1 MKAAVLYAPRE
12 IRFEEVPDPTPGPGE
27 VLIRVRACG
36 VCGSDLHIYT
46 GDREVGYPRI
56 LGHEFAGEV
65 VAVGEGVSGIAPGE
79 RVTAEPNFSCG
90 HCYYCRA
97 GLPNLCLKR
106 VGLAIHLDGSF
117 AELVKVP
124 AAFVWKLPEGVSYRQ
139 GAMVEPLMVAWHA
152 VRRGGVS
159 IGDRVAVLGC
169 GAIGLLVTM
178 VAAAAGA
185 RVYTVDI
192 VPHKLTLAR
201 QLGAFAA
208 FNGREVD
215 AVEEIRRA
223 TDGLGADVV
232 FETAGVA
239 TTVEQALEAVRQ
251 AGRVVLVGL
260 STQPA
265 RLVPMSVARRE
276 VQIIG
281 SFTYYADEFAI
292 GIRLIASGRLDVESL
307 IGFTT
312 DLAGTA
318 EAFRRVEAGEVV
330 KAMVE
335 M

>member
-1 MKAAVLYAPRE
+1 MRAAVLRAPRE
-12 IRFEEVPDPTPGPGE
+12 ICIEEVPDPIPGPGE

-36 VCGSDLHIYT
+36 VCGSDLHFYT
-46 GDREVGYPRI
+46 GDREVPYPRV

-65 VAVGEGVSGIAPGE
+65 VAVGENVSDISPGE

-90 HCYYCRA
+90 SCYYCCA
-97 GLPNLCLKR
+97 GLPNLCLNR
-106 VGLAIHLDGSF
+106 VGLAVNVDGSF

-124 AAFVWKLPEGVSYRQ
+124 APFVWKLPDEVSYRQ

-169 GAIGLLVTM
+169 GTIGLLAVM

-185 RVYTVDI
+185 EVYAVDI
-192 VPHKLTLAR
+192 VPRKLMLAR
-201 QLGAFAA
+201 QVGARAA

-215 AVEEIRRA
+215 AVEGIRRA

-239 TTVEQALEAVRQ
+239 TTVEQSLDVARQ

-265 RLVPMSVARRE
+265 RLVPISVARRE

-281 SFTYYADEFAI
+281 SFIYYAGEFAT
-292 GIRLIASGRLDVESL
+292 GIRLIESGRLDVESL
-307 IGFTT
+307 IDFNT
-312 DLAGTA
+312 DLNGTA
-318 EAFRRVEAGEVV
+318 EAFHRVETGEAM